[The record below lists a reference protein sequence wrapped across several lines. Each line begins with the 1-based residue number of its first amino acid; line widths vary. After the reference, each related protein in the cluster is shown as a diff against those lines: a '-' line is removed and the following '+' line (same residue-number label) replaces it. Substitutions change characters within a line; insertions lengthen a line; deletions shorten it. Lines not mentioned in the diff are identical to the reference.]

1 MHEKIDWLALLYTI
15 AFIIVV
21 REAAVWIMTQLGHPA
36 LGNLLGLF
44 ALLVLLIVWRKL
56 AALPKRMLD
65 ANAKI
70 MKESALAFL
79 PISAGSILM
88 LASLGH
94 ELAAIIF
101 ILFFA
106 TLVPLWLYAK
116 LAKRWL

>member
-1 MHEKIDWLALLYTI
+1 MHEKTDWLALLYTVALII
-15 AFIIVV
+15 AV
-21 REAAVWIMTQLGHPA
+21 REAAVWIMSKLDHPA
-36 LGNLLGLF
+36 LGNLFGLF

-56 AALPKRMLD
+56 GSLPKRMLD

-88 LASLGH
+88 LTSLGH

-106 TLVPLWLYAK
+106 TLLPLWLYAK
-116 LAKRWL
+116 MAKRWL